1 VDRFGRNDRASAVAA
16 AVAQDLND
24 ELTVILSSVS
34 ESLVALDPA
43 HPAHESLLEL
53 QSAAQRCAWRAARL
67 LTFSARRGLRQFP
80 LTVERLLEEE
90 GLR

>member
-1 VDRFGRNDRASAVAA
+1 VQGFVRNDRASAVAA

-24 ELTVILSSVS
+24 ELTVILSSVTG
-34 ESLVALDPA
+34 SLIVLDA
-43 HPAHESLLEL
+43 SHPAHEMLLEL

-67 LTFSARRGLRQFP
+67 LTFSKRRGLRQFP